1 MRKLSKINVSGV
13 LDHRYEHWIMATM
26 LFALGLSV
34 LSTFG
39 SAVSASLVTVHFG
52 LFFLWQPIWQRDQ
65 SLDVTSTIFIV
76 VFVGMFVAALN
87 WWLMFFWLILL
98 IGIVAGRSF
107 YTRQARIAYMI
118 ALTFLISILLIECVP
133 HIFRVGKINNA
144 VVNTFQLAWV
154 LLPVALTFFPTSGSG
169 TRETFPV
176 DFFRGVLIALITA
189 LLSVSAVLMTFH
201 VTVEY
206 PVALIGSLLAVSV
219 FLLIISWM
227 FSPSS
232 GGGLGALWEKSVL
245 NIGTPFEAWLIS
257 LAELSD
263 ATDEAEPFLDAA
275 IAELTAMS
283 WIAGAQWRVGD
294 SGGSDGEKAGYKTNL
309 DVGLLSVTLFTD
321 RPVGPSLLIHCR
333 LLIQLLAQFYTAKKR
348 EIEHADQAHIHAVHE
363 TGARVTHDIKN
374 LLQSLKTT
382 ASAISDAGNADNGN
396 VQEQERNLAG
406 LSMLHRQLPNIT
418 QRLQLALDKLQ
429 QPSENSNERMPAGEW
444 WQQFTQRHSGS
455 GVDFRADIKANQ
467 DIPNECFDSVLE
479 NLLDNARHKSGN
491 TPGLKVDVLFHVD
504 NSNVGLSVTDNGE
517 ALAPGLA
524 SQLFQRAVPSND
536 GLGIGLYQAYKLAD
550 GLGYELNLKNNQ
562 AGKVTF
568 SLDKR

>member
-1 MRKLSKINVSGV
+1 MIKVADV

-26 LFALGLSV
+26 LLALGLSV
-34 LSTFG
+34 LSDFG
-39 SAVSASLVTVHFG
+39 SAVSASLITVHFG

-65 SLDVTSTIFIV
+65 SLDITSTIFIV
-76 VFVGMFVAALN
+76 VFVGLFVAALN
-87 WWLMFFWLILL
+87 WWLMYFWLILL

-133 HIFRVGKINNA
+133 HIFRLGKINRA

-154 LLPVALTFFPTSGSG
+154 LLPSALAFFPTAAFGS
-169 TRETFPV
+169 RETFPV

-189 LLSVSAVLMTFH
+189 LLAVSAVLMTLQAN
-201 VTVEY
+201 VEY

-257 LAELSD
+257 LADFSN
-263 ATDEAEPFLDAA
+263 AKANPKSFLNAA
-275 IAELTAMS
+275 ISELTNMS
-283 WIAGAQWRVGD
+283 WIAGVDWKAGNLT
-294 SGGSDGEKAGYKTNL
+294 GSDGQKADFKTVIEVDPL
-309 DVGLLSVTLFTD
+309 QVTLFTD

-333 LLIQLLAQFYTAKKR
+333 LLIQLLAQFYTAKVR

-374 LLQSLKTT
+374 LLQFLKTT
-382 ASAISDAGNADNGN
+382 ASSVNHDGEKEDEDRR
-396 VQEQERNLAG
+396 QQR
-406 LSMLHRQLPNIT
+406 LSLLQRQLPNIT

-429 QPSENSNERMPAGEW
+429 QPNSGDVSWISAQNW
-444 WQQFTQRHSGS
+444 WAQFTQRHESS
-455 GVDFRADIKANQ
+455 EIEFLADLREQ
-467 DIPNECFDSVLE
+467 GQVPGECFDSVLE
-479 NLLDNARHKSGN
+479 NLLDNARNKAASEPALSVKVGF
-491 TPGLKVDVLFHVD
+491 KVDKDQISLT
-504 NSNVGLSVTDNGE
+504 VTDNGS
-517 ALAPGLA
+517 ALANHLA
-524 SQLFQRAVPSND
+524 DEIFQRPLQSDN
-536 GLGIGLYQAYKLAD
+536 GLGIGLYQAYKQAANYGFDLRLA
-550 GLGYELNLKNNQ
+550 NNQ
-562 AGKVTF
+562 DGSVVF
-568 SLDKR
+568 QLSS